1 MAPNQ
6 SAVTPP
12 LAKCLLP
19 LLTLFTSTDDRLKLL
34 YHRQKAKCLLPLLT
48 FFTSTDGNTIQ
59 DDIGSPHQTTNA
71 GASVGQTCIATQ
83 GEARAAPR
91 TSISPSDVPEAPVA
105 AELPV
110 QV

>member
-48 FFTSTDGNTIQ
+48 FFTSTDGNTIP
-59 DDIGSPHQTTNA
+59 DDIWQQLSLPHHRQEAKSLLPLLTLYTSTDGSIIGDDIRH
-71 GASVGQTCIATQ
+71 
-83 GEARAAPR
+83 
-91 TSISPSDVPEAPVA
+91 
-105 AELPV
+105 
-110 QV
+110 